1 MRRTDRIQTRRRG
14 GFTLIEALLAAVV
27 LSVAVGGVAM
37 TMSAAHGQSAMLR
50 ENTKMVML
58 GRQLMEEITA
68 LPFADP
74 DTGQA
79 KLGPNE
85 MQRSGYDDV
94 GDYNNYSDSSD
105 DLTTAGGEPAAMTDT
120 GAYQRDVKVEFRS
133 QPQGP
138 ADSDG
143 KLALITV
150 TITAPSG
157 RTLKLSRL
165 VARTTNDNY
174 P

>member
-1 MRRTDRIQTRRRG
+1 M
-14 GFTLIEALLAAVV
+14 IEALLAAVV
-27 LSVAVGGVAM
+27 LSVGVGGVAM

-50 ENTKMVML
+50 ENTRMVML

-74 DTGQA
+74 DTQQA

-85 MQRSGYDDV
+85 TQRSSYDDV
-94 GDYNNYSDSSD
+94 GDYNNYSDNSTD
-105 DLTTAGGEPAAMTDT
+105 MTTAGGESAAMNDT
-120 GAYQRDVKVEFRS
+120 GAYQRNVTVEFRS

-138 ADSDG
+138 ADNNG
-143 KLALITV
+143 NLALITV

-157 RTLKLSRL
+157 RTFKLSRL